1 MANDGQ
7 PILLDYL
14 NNRYA
19 SLKRRLTQMLG
30 NADLASDALHDTWV
44 RVKDKGDQR
53 PMEQPGAYLMRV
65 ATNIAVDIQRRQR
78 RFLSGDDVD
87 ELLNEMAD
95 PAPGPAQTAE
105 ARSDLD
111 ALTEIMGRMPQ
122 RRRVIVVL
130 VHWEKVTQK
139 EVAKRL
145 GVSLRTVEY
154 ELKRAHDDL
163 DAHMDGHGKK

>member
-1 MANDGQ
+1 MANDAQ
-7 PILLDYL
+7 PMLLDYL
-14 NNRYA
+14 NKRYA

-44 RVKDKGDQR
+44 RVKGKDDRR

-78 RFLSGDDVD
+78 RILSGDDVD

-111 ALTEIMGRMPQ
+111 ALMKIMDHMPE
-122 RRRVIVVL
+122 RRRIIVVL
-130 VHWEKVTQK
+130 VHWEEITQK
-139 EVAKRL
+139 EVARRL

-163 DAHMDGHGKK
+163 DAHMDGYGEK

>member
-7 PILLDYL
+7 PMLLDYL

-44 RVKDKGDQR
+44 RVKDKDDR
-53 PMEQPGAYLMRV
+53 RSMEQPGAYLMRV

-95 PAPGPAQTAE
+95 PAPGPAQAAE
-105 ARSDLD
+105 ARSELD
-111 ALTEIMGRMPQ
+111 ALTEIMDRMPP

-130 VHWEKVTQK
+130 VHWEEVTQK

-163 DAHMDGHGKK
+163 DAHMDGYGKK